1 MQCVDEDFLKS
12 ADFKAMNST
21 DNLPLLKT
29 AEGSLQE
36 ASAIIKYLCSL
47 SGKMLGSNEVER
59 SLVDQ
64 WFAYVNTTMRGTVNQ
79 VNNGIFGTAEITQAA
94 YNDAN
99 KNLKN
104 QLKVLNTALEG
115 K

>member
-1 MQCVDEDFLKS
+1 
-12 ADFKAMNST
+12 
-21 DNLPLLKT
+21 
-29 AEGSLQE
+29 
-36 ASAIIKYLCSL
+36 
-47 SGKMLGSNEVER
+47 
-59 SLVDQ
+59 
-64 WFAYVNTTMRGTVNQ
+64 MRGTVNQ
-79 VNNGIFGTAEITQAA
+79 VNNGIFGTVEITQAA